1 MLHRPEKLLRDAGR
15 SWELLVG
22 GGVCALISAT
32 FAALLVWLAYLV
44 AWRNPREYGVND
56 LYKVSTLFIFLVLI
70 AIVAAFSV
78 ISFRLIRRKR
88 GHPGLMS
95 PMLLRIW
102 GAFFGTMSIVVLI
115 DAIIRER
122 WVQAWHY
129 LTILTGTISMAFA
142 AFILARRRERSMSQQ
157 KAIRPQNGPC
167 NGSQPIRSETNS
179 TSSTAGSCR

>member
-1 MLHRPEKLLRDAGR
+1 MLHRTEKLLRDAGR
-15 SWELLVG
+15 FWELLV

-32 FAALLVWLAYLV
+32 FAAVLVWLAYLV

-56 LYKVSTLFIFLVLI
+56 LYKVSTLFIFLVLLAI
-70 AIVAAFSV
+70 AAAFSV
-78 ISFRLIRRKR
+78 LAFRLIIRKR

-115 DAIIRER
+115 DALIRKR
-122 WVQAWHY
+122 WVEAWHY

-157 KAIRPQNGPC
+157 KLISQQDGAA
-167 NGSQPIRSETNS
+167 NGSQPIRSETNR
-179 TSSTAGSCR
+179 TSPAAGSRR